1 MPAAPPYQARLIG
14 YLDGW
19 RGIGPLAPG
28 WAPGVASA
36 ASAVHLRIA
45 QAVTSRP
52 CGGPY
57 SYEPLHGHS

>member
-1 MPAAPPYQARLIG
+1 MPAAPTYQARLIR

-19 RGIGPLAPG
+19 CLIGQLAQG

-36 ASAVHLRIA
+36 TSAVHLRIA

-57 SYEPLHGHS
+57 SHKPLHSHG